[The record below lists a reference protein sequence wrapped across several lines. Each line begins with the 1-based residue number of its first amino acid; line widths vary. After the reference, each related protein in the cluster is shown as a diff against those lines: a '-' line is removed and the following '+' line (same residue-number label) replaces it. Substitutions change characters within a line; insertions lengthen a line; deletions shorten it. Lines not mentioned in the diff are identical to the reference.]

1 MDPCEG
7 ALFRENADKRT
18 SELTHFNLVIR
29 LSTMKQSAIPFLTI
43 FVTSHRSCRFCEPS
57 DLFNSALVK
66 LHGTAEKP
74 FILSQRHSRLLGWLY
89 TSLETSGM
97 SLPAGVVSLVPG
109 EVEHIVHLIHWNLNS
124 RLMPTCGCDRLPS
137 LRVSNARLFF

>member
-66 LHGTAEKP
+66 LHGTAENLL
-74 FILSQRHSRLLGWLY
+74 FCHRDTAGCLAGCIHLSRHQACP
-89 TSLETSGM
+89 
-97 SLPAGVVSLVPG
+97 LPAGVVSLVPG

-137 LRVSNARLFF
+137 LRGSNARLFF